1 MSNINLFANNI
12 KNEKLFKL
20 FVIIPFFATII
31 FFVFNNELFT
41 FEEILIYTIFCVI
54 LFKAISNIMLS
65 LIVLLEEKN
74 DNNKKFEKYENFI
87 KLNED
92 INGKLNNKK

>member
-20 FVIIPFFATII
+20 FVTIPFFATII

-65 LIVLLEEKN
+65 LIVLFEEKK
-74 DNNKKFEKYENFI
+74 DNNKFEKYENFI